1 MTTLATDY
9 TTFDLE
15 QLEAASQDLT
25 QRRDDLSVMHKR
37 VQAALDVKRAERDA
51 LAKLEA
57 MPPAERA
64 AMEQLI
70 RAGGIASA
78 EATGAAK
85 AR

>member
-1 MTTLATDY
+1 MNKYGSMSLE
-9 TTFDLE
+9 DLE
-15 QLEAASQDLT
+15 AFSADLT
-25 QRRDDLSVMHKR
+25 ARRDAMSADHKL

-78 EATGAAK
+78 EAMGAAK